1 MANDKIIKRLGN
13 NIKVSISVND
23 GANLTTLLG
32 FTPNYEIRLVKSFGR
47 TYEVKDTDIT
57 ADLANGTFSFT
68 WKAGHQYGVGD
79 YTLIL
84 RLYEETEGEE
94 TGNFN
99 TVDMEQAIRLTKHT
113 CQGTSMDNELN
124 IKFSI

>member
-1 MANDKIIKRLGN
+1 MADERIIKRLGN
-13 NIKVSISVND
+13 SIKVSISVND

-47 TYEVKDTDIT
+47 TYEVKNADIT
-57 ADLANGTFSFT
+57 ANLANGTFSFT

-84 RLYEETEGEE
+84 RLYEKVEGVE
-94 TGNFN
+94 TGDFN